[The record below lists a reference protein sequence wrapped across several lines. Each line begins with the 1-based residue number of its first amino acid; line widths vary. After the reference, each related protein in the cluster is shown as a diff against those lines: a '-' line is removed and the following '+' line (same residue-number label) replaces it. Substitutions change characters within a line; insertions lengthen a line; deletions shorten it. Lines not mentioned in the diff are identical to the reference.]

1 MSTLEHNKWLN
12 DVIFEIEQAG
22 KSMEAPIW
30 ADGAIPLA
38 HHTLLYIAKGDG
50 DLIING
56 HVSKMERDSL
66 HVLALGTTVQFRLL
80 SGAHAELYWVAF
92 DWFRLTEKSEA
103 GRAYKREIS
112 FPLQGKLR
120 VGGSQFKRSFYLL
133 ASEADGE
140 RFTKKKGLLRQ
151 QYLYDLID
159 GLLRH
164 AEPSLPNEM
173 KDRLRMTI
181 DYMNNHYREEIRVNK
196 LAELAQLHP
205 SYYSQ
210 VFKQSMNKTPV
221 SYLTH
226 LRINK
231 AKEMLLMTDKPVND
245 IAADVGYGDEFY
257 FSRRFKETSGYSPT
271 IYTKKIDLN
280 IISLSSPYT
289 DHLFTLGL
297 RPCAAQMHRF
307 MPLVT
312 RELVLPKHA
321 TDTWNISRQAFSDMK
336 PDLIICKDNVLP
348 KAKAHIND
356 IAPIVPFPWA
366 SKDIFTHLLDIA
378 ELVGRKQAAHNWME
392 SYERKAERVRKKVH
406 ASIGGATIAICVARK
421 NDLRMYGARNIGH
434 VFYRS
439 LQLACP
445 DRIRKAQE
453 PHPIGTGFNWLS
465 IAPDEI
471 KHYESDYLFMAF
483 ETELDRQR
491 GMELI
496 RSNASWKEHP
506 AVKSNRLYFL
516 DWDKWIVYAPYVIN
530 QQLEEIERLL
540 CK

>member
-1 MSTLEHNKWLN
+1 MSTLEHNKWLH
-12 DVIFEIEQAG
+12 DIIFEIEQAG
-22 KSMEAPIW
+22 KSVEAPVW
-30 ADGAIPLA
+30 ADGANPLA
-38 HHTLLYIAKGDG
+38 HHTLLYIAKGEG

-56 HVSKMERDSL
+56 HLSKIERDSL
-66 HVLALGTTVQFRLL
+66 HVLVLGSTVQLRLL
-80 SGAHAELYWVAF
+80 SGAHTELYWVAF

-103 GRAYKREIS
+103 GRAYIREIT

-120 VGGSQFKRSFYLL
+120 AGGSQFKRSFYLL
-133 ASEADGE
+133 ASEADDE
-140 RFTKKKGLLRQ
+140 RFTRKKGLLRQ
-151 QYLYDLID
+151 QYLYDLLD

-164 AEPSLPNEM
+164 AEPSLPDVMEE
-173 KDRLRMTI
+173 RLRMTI

-210 VFKQSMNKTPV
+210 VFKRSMDKTPV

-226 LRINK
+226 LRMNK

-245 IAADVGYGDEFY
+245 IAADVGYEDEFY

-271 IYTKKIDLN
+271 IYTKKNDLN

-297 RPCAAQMHRF
+297 RPCAAQVHPF

-312 RELVLPKHA
+312 IELVLPKHA
-321 TDTWNISRQAFSDMK
+321 ADSWNISRQAFSDMK

-356 IAPIVPFPWA
+356 IAPIVPFPWV

-378 ELVGRKQAAHNWME
+378 ELVDRKQAAGNWMD

-406 ASIGGATIAICVARK
+406 ATIGGATIAICVARK

-439 LQLACP
+439 LQLEWP
-445 DRIRKAQE
+445 ERIRKAQE

-483 ETELDRQR
+483 ETEHDRQR
-491 GMELI
+491 AMELI
-496 RSNASWKEHP
+496 RSNANWMKHP
-506 AVKSNRLYFL
+506 AVKSNRVYFL